1 MDFEFLKIRAFTACK
16 LIRILLDCAWNS
28 ILKIFAVIM
37 SLPSFRQGE
46 KHMDLIR
53 SILDGKDKVPIQ
65 ISYTE

>member
-1 MDFEFLKIRAFTACK
+1 
-16 LIRILLDCAWNS
+16 
-28 ILKIFAVIM
+28 M

-53 SILDGKDKVPIQ
+53 SILNGKDKVPIQ